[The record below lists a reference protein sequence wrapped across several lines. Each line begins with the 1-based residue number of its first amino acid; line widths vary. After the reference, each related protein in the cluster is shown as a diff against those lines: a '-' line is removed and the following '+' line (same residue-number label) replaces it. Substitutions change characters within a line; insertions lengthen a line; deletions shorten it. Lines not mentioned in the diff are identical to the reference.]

1 MTIIIVL
8 TVAMKITMMLII
20 LNKQLKSYSRK
31 LFSEHFNDNFSK
43 KPQQNIQF
51 LTN

>member
-20 LNKQLKSYSRK
+20 LNKQLKSYSQK
-31 LFSEHFNDNFSK
+31 FK
-43 KPQQNIQF
+43 KTTTKHTI
-51 LTN
+51 LD